1 MVDRNF
7 LGGRYRPRQGP
18 GIAVRCL
25 NMKILQNQVV
35 DGNFTVQSPEESC
48 FRFAFHNPPVVSR
61 FRICHTP
68 DHHIGNDMII
78 SIIFPEL
85 VISDTVVRIFLGLI
99 IVLTAPYPRNHNLL
113 RFIRKGVAAF
123 GRDLILKPAL
133 CFAKT
138 TYFVHESS
146 GAQRAAEHLGIGS
159 PGCDLYRPS
168 LLRLI
173 GLFVIL
179 PGDIRSLH
187 RFSDQAHRTV
197 LFRLPAVSGP
207 LIQIFLCLFFVLGQ
221 SGHIRVQIFQVAGI
235 GDICL
240 RRYHGNTGRIGSAG
254 ISGIF
259 PGINFTD

>member
-7 LGGRYRPRQGP
+7 LRGGYRPCQGS

-61 FRICHTP
+61 FRICHIT
-68 DHHIGNDMII
+68 DHHIGNDTV
-78 SIIFPEL
+78 SPVIFPEL

-99 IVLTAPYPRNHNLL
+99 IVLTAPYPRNHNLIL
-113 RFIRKGVAAF
+113 FIRKGVTAF
-123 GRDLILKPAL
+123 GRDPIPKPSL
-133 CFAKT
+133 CFAET

-146 GAQRAAEHLGIGS
+146 GAQRAAEHLGIGF
-159 PGCDLYRPS
+159 PGCSLY
-168 LLRLI
+168 LICMLRLI

-179 PGDIRSLH
+179 PGNIRSLH
-187 RFSDQAHRTV
+187 RFPDQAHRTV
-197 LFRLPAVSGP
+197 LCRIPAVSRP
-207 LIQIFLCLFFVLGQ
+207 LIQVFLYFLSILRQ
-221 SGHIRVQIFQVAGI
+221 SGHIRIQIFQVAGI

-254 ISGIF
+254 IF